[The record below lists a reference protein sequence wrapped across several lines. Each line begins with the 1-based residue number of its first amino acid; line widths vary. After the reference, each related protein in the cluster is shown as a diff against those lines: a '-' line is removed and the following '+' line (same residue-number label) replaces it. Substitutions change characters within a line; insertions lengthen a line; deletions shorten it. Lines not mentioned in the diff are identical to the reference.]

1 MFALLEIN
9 DVCVCGRHG
18 SGRSADCRR
27 RTVAPV
33 CGCCSGAA
41 VGLILSAVR
50 LHQSRSAICTVQFP
64 YEAVT
69 DNVTFL
75 ITQRVNM
82 CETARISTSDPFRA
96 PAASP
101 SFSTPPS
108 PQTTMFLQMHSQ
120 LFGGFLMG
128 KTCKA
133 KCFPFATFVKFVSAR
148 SSHLMLNGVYM
159 LLTH

>member
-1 MFALLEIN
+1 M
-9 DVCVCGRHG
+9 
-18 SGRSADCRR
+18 
-27 RTVAPV
+27 APV
-33 CGCCSGAA
+33 CEAEGPLLLARSCWRCIA
-41 VGLILSAVR
+41 
-50 LHQSRSAICTVQFP
+50 QSRFAFCIVQFP

-75 ITQRVNM
+75 TTQSLNM
-82 CETARISTSDPFRA
+82 CETARICTSDPFLA

-101 SFSTPPS
+101 SFSTFLSPP
-108 PQTTMFLQMHSQ
+108 TTMFLQMHSQ
-120 LFGGFLMG
+120 LFWGFLMG
-128 KTCKA
+128 KTCKD